1 MQRLFHVLFWSIISA
16 AFIGP
21 GTVTT
26 AASSG
31 ARYGYSLLWALV
43 FSTVACLVLQEASAR
58 VAVVSGKPL
67 ARAIRF
73 RFRSGPG
80 GVLAVALVSGA
91 IIVGCAAYQA
101 GNILGAVAGISLG
114 FDLPRELV
122 TVAIG
127 FTAGL
132 LLFFGTTAVVARLLG
147 LVVALMGIAFLVTA
161 VRVGPSAAE
170 ILRGALVPSM
180 PGGSSL
186 LVLGLIGTT
195 VVPYNMFLG
204 SGIAAGQKTGDLR
217 FGLSVAIGLGG
228 LISMGVLV
236 VGAAVPGPFGFEALS
251 ESLSVRLGG
260 WVSSFFS
267 LGLFAAGL
275 SSAVTA
281 PMAAAI
287 TARGLFGP
295 AAGGWNERSWPY
307 RLVWVIVLATG
318 VAFGLADVRPVP
330 AIILAQ
336 ALNGVLLP
344 FVAVFLFFVVND
356 RGLMGKDG
364 SNGAVANGM
373 MGLVVFVT
381 ILLGVIKTAQAVLR
395 AFGDSIVEEN
405 TLLVASAVVALLAM
419 IPIGYG
425 VRRSRKRVP
434 PAPSRPTEPPVN

>member
-1 MQRLFHVLFWSIISA
+1 MQRLFQILFWSIISA

-31 ARYGYSLLWALV
+31 ARHGYSLLWALV

-73 RFRSGPG
+73 RFRGGFG
-80 GVLAVALVSGA
+80 GVLVVALVSGA

-122 TVAIG
+122 TVTIG
-127 FTAGL
+127 MLAGL
-132 LLFFGTTAVVARLLG
+132 LLFFGTTAVVARMLG
-147 LVVALMGIAFLVTA
+147 VVVALMGIAFLMTA
-161 VRVGPSAAE
+161 VRAGAPAAE
-170 ILRGALVPSM
+170 LLRGAFVPSM
-180 PGGSSL
+180 PAGSSL

-195 VVPYNMFLG
+195 VVPYNLFLG

-217 FGLSVAIGLGG
+217 FGLSVAIVLGG

-236 VGAAVPGPFGFEALS
+236 VGATVTGPFGFEALS
-251 ESLSVRLGG
+251 EALSLRLGG
-260 WVSSFFS
+260 WASSFFS

-275 SSAVTA
+275 SSAITA

-295 AAGGWNERSWPY
+295 AAGGWGERSRTY
-307 RLVWVIVLATG
+307 RLVWMTVLASG
-318 VAFGLADVRPVP
+318 VAFGLGGVRPVP

-344 FVAVFLFFVVND
+344 FVTVFLFFVVND

-364 SNGAVANGM
+364 SNGAVANIL

-381 ILLGVIKTAQAVLR
+381 IMLGVTKTAQAVLR
-395 AFGDSIVEEN
+395 AFSYSGVEEN
-405 TLLVASAVVALLAM
+405 TLLAASAVVALVTM

-425 VRRSRKRVP
+425 VRRSRARVP
-434 PAPSRPTEPPVN
+434 SKPPGGDR